1 MHVSVL
7 LNESIENL
15 NIKEDGIYVDCTLGF
30 AGHSKEILKRIK
42 KGKLFAFDQDGEA
55 INYSKKILD
64 QISGN
69 YEIIKSN
76 FAFIKSELN
85 KRGIEKVDGVL
96 FDLGVSSVQL
106 DEAERG
112 FSFHKDAK
120 LDMRMDT
127 DQSFSA
133 YDVVNDYSKEEL
145 ETIFFKYGE
154 EKYSRSIASAIVRA
168 RENRKI
174 ETTLEL
180 TEIIRESVPE
190 KYRRTHHPARKAFQA
205 IRIEVNKELDV
216 FTKALND
223 AIDMLNPGGRI
234 CVITFHSLEDRICKN
249 IFKEKS
255 EIDGRFKNVVCYQG
269 DILFY
274 QLSNLPSQKGELCN
288 PNGDYLLYGENVKSN
303 KVVYRY
309 ENYGKNEKAEY
320 RGSIAELE
328 TSDFITGRL
337 NGSLWLKNIYMD
349 TLFVFNKEKC
359 DFSPEYIFDVGD
371 NPWDYKTFVHL
382 YYLDKDYLNTY
393 NSKTLL
399 QEFFL
404 GEKHL
409 IYKMKKGKDEAVGV
423 YSILDNK
430 NLCFTDKYLND
441 LDDIL
446 NVVDLK
452 ALLSSSFCDG
462 KYLYIP
468 VNSYM
473 FFDEGNSSFPLQLT
487 EESNPIILKMK
498 LK

>member
-154 EKYSRSIASAIVRA
+154 EKYSRSIASAIVRE
-168 RENRKI
+168 RENKKI

-190 KYRRTHHPARKAFQA
+190 KYRRTHHPARKVFQA

-234 CVITFHSLEDRICKN
+234 CVITFHSLEDRICKK

-255 EIDGRFKNVVCYQG
+255 EIDSVFKG
-269 DILFY
+269 LPDKDIPL
-274 QLSNLPSQKGELCN
+274 
-288 PNGDYLLYGENVKSN
+288 
-303 KVVYRY
+303 
-309 ENYGKNEKAEY
+309 EY
-320 RGSIAELE
+320 RPELKL
-328 TSDFITGRL
+328 ITKIKP
-337 NGSLWLKNIYMD
+337 SK
-349 TLFVFNKEKC
+349 KELA
-359 DFSPEYIFDVGD
+359 D
-371 NPWDYKTFVHL
+371 N
-382 YYLDKDYLNTY
+382 NR
-393 NSKTLL
+393 SRS
-399 QEFFL
+399 
-404 GEKHL
+404 
-409 IYKMKKGKDEAVGV
+409 
-423 YSILDNK
+423 SILR
-430 NLCFTDKYLND
+430 
-441 LDDIL
+441 
-446 NVVDLK
+446 V
-452 ALLSSSFCDG
+452 A
-462 KYLYIP
+462 
-468 VNSYM
+468 
-473 FFDEGNSSFPLQLT
+473 E
-487 EESNPIILKMK
+487 KM
-498 LK
+498 

>member
-145 ETIFFKYGE
+145 EIIFFKYGE
-154 EKYSRSIASAIVRA
+154 EKYSRSIANAIVRE
-168 RENRKI
+168 RENKKI

-190 KYRRTHHPARKAFQA
+190 KYRRTHHPARKVFQA

-234 CVITFHSLEDRICKN
+234 CIITFHSLEDRAVKN
-249 IFKEKS
+249 
-255 EIDGRFKNVVCYQG
+255 
-269 DILFY
+269 
-274 QLSNLPSQKGELCN
+274 
-288 PNGDYLLYGENVKSN
+288 
-303 KVVYRY
+303 
-309 ENYGKNEKAEY
+309 A
-320 RGSIAELE
+320 
-328 TSDFITGRL
+328 
-337 NGSLWLKNIYMD
+337 M
-349 TLFVFNKEKC
+349 
-359 DFSPEYIFDVGD
+359 
-371 NPWDYKTFVHL
+371 
-382 YYLDKDYLNTY
+382 LDA
-393 NSKTLL
+393 
-399 QEFFL
+399 
-404 GEKHL
+404 
-409 IYKMKKGKDEAVGV
+409 KGK
-423 YSILDNK
+423 
-430 NLCFTDKYLND
+430 CTCPPD
-441 LDDIL
+441 LPYCVCGAKSL
-446 NVVDLK
+446 
-452 ALLSSSFCDG
+452 G
-462 KYLYIP
+462 KVITKKP
-468 VNSYM
+468 IVATKEEQEENSR
-473 FFDEGNSSFPLQLT
+473 SKSA
-487 EESNPIILKMK
+487 K
-498 LK
+498 LRIFEKE